1 MHWAEVVPVA
11 VCCTCEM
18 PLYAATSVTTLTFWG
33 GTYYIVGHLEALVPA
48 EPFAALAS
56 EPAEFA
62 VAALV
67 ARLAETLPGVV
78 NGQATLAFEMCR
90 GGQLGTHIYM
100 GLALME

>member
-1 MHWAEVVPVA
+1 MAH
-11 VCCTCEM
+11 TI
-18 PLYAATSVTTLTFWG
+18 LLD
-33 GTYYIVGHLEALVPA
+33 ILR
-48 EPFAALAS
+48 PFAALAS

-78 NGQATLAFEMCR
+78 NGQATLAFEMWR